1 MRFKCWLEV
10 HERGGRSEGHRKVH
24 KYCDAIFNC
33 NTWSLSKT
41 LWINF
46 FPKQSI
52 HHREKR
58 YKNYQ
63 DERRRENSGG
73 TSRVTCK
80 QEDKTREGGPSK
92 RRELWPTFVKAI
104 SRRVLKTQNS
114 YKCCLMDNYFCQY
127 KFIFSWSGTK
137 THQICLLLIMA
148 VSQSYR
154 GENVA

>member
-1 MRFKCWLEV
+1 MNEERGVRGTEKSISTVMRFSTVILDRSLKHFGLIFFQNNQYTI
-10 HERGGRSEGHRKVH
+10 ERKGIR
-24 KYCDAIFNC
+24 I
-33 NTWSLSKT
+33 
-41 LWINF
+41 I
-46 FPKQSI
+46 
-52 HHREKR
+52 
-58 YKNYQ
+58 KN
-63 DERRRENSGG
+63 ERRRENSGG

-148 VSQSYR
+148 VSQSYS

>member
-1 MRFKCWLEV
+1 MNEEGGVRGTEKSISTVMRFSTVILDRSLKHFGLIFFQTNQYTI
-10 HERGGRSEGHRKVH
+10 ERKGIR
-24 KYCDAIFNC
+24 I
-33 NTWSLSKT
+33 
-41 LWINF
+41 I
-46 FPKQSI
+46 
-52 HHREKR
+52 
-58 YKNYQ
+58 KN
-63 DERRRENSGG
+63 ERRRENSGG

-92 RRELWPTFVKAI
+92 RREVWPTFVKAI

-148 VSQSYR
+148 VSQSYS